1 MNNMFY
7 YPPYPFEEEEIR
19 GNEELFT
26 PIETLE
32 YGNLFKNE
40 YSQYQNYKPYKIN
53 QSKLVNLIAMEDYL
67 HDIKLYL
74 DIYPNDKNMERL
86 YLDSKNKYE
95 DLKRNV
101 DLDNLK
107 CPILEKE
114 ENKFNPLKYLLWG

>member
-7 YPPYPFEEEEIR
+7 YPPYPFEEDEIR

-74 DIYPNDKNMERL
+74 DI
-86 YLDSKNKYE
+86 
-95 DLKRNV
+95 
-101 DLDNLK
+101 
-107 CPILEKE
+107 
-114 ENKFNPLKYLLWG
+114 

>member
-7 YPPYPFEEEEIR
+7 YPPYPFEEDEIR

-40 YSQYQNYKPYKIN
+40 YSQYQNYKPYKIS

>member
-7 YPPYPFEEEEIR
+7 YPPYPFEEDEIR

-107 CPILEKE
+107 CQILEKE